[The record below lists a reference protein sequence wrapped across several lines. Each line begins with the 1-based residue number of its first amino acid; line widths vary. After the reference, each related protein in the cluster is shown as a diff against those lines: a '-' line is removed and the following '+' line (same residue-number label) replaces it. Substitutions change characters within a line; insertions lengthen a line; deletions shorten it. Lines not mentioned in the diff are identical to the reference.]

1 MRFLKRIKGDKRA
14 EGTTGKIVGIAIG
27 LFVASV
33 IVPSALVSMANAT
46 LTGVD
51 ASVITIFQVLLP
63 ILAVIGI
70 AMMFLK
76 DSQ

>member
-1 MRFLKRIKGDKRA
+1 M
-14 EGTTGKIVGIAIG
+14 EGNTGKIVGIAIG

-51 ASVITIFQVLLP
+51 ASVVTIFQVLLP
-63 ILAVIGI
+63 ILAVIAI
-70 AMMFLK
+70 AMMFLRN
-76 DSQ
+76 

>member
-1 MRFLKRIKGDKRA
+1 M
-14 EGTTGKIVGIAIG
+14 EGNTGKIVGIAIG

-51 ASVITIFQVLLP
+51 ASVVTIFQVLLP
-63 ILAVIGI
+63 ILAVIAI
-70 AMMFLK
+70 AMMFLR
-76 DSQ
+76 D